1 MSLWKIAWNYLWD
14 RKLTT
19 CLTIL
24 SVAISV
30 GLISAILTV
39 LTETR
44 ARFEEE
50 QSAYDVVVGQGS
62 KLQLVLNAVYFLDRP
77 TANIPYSTYLELKEH
92 PDVTHAFPIQLGD
105 SYKGFRI
112 VGTVREIFD
121 FPWVKSSTKESRY
134 PYRIDTGEF
143 FDGPMQAVLGHQVAQ
158 KTGLQI
164 GDHFT
169 GNHGTKD
176 WGVMAAVDHSEDEFT
191 VVGIMKAS
199 GTSNDRAI
207 FVNLQSVW
215 DMHDDHDESETAG
228 DAHTEKEADESDAHH
243 DEEHQDGEGHH
254 DEDHQD
260 GEGHHDEEDDRE
272 VSAVLID
279 LYSEVQRFQFIEY
292 VNKEI
297 RLTPAVPVFQILN
310 LYNQILA
317 PAVIIMLAV
326 GYVIVVISAL
336 SIMIGLYLAIIQRKR
351 DLAIMRA
358 LGATAPEIFG
368 SVLIEA
374 FLVTVMGIGAGWAL
388 GKVVALGIGQYMGQ
402 AYGLNVGG
410 ISTSNQEIG
419 FFAIVSMIGLL
430 AGVVPA
436 WQAYRTD
443 VAKDLQA
450 N

>member
-1 MSLWKIAWNYLWD
+1 VSLWTIAWHYLWD

-30 GLISAILTV
+30 GLISSILTV
-39 LTETR
+39 LGETR
-44 ARFEEE
+44 SRFEEE
-50 QSAYDVVVGQGS
+50 QSAYDIVVGQGS

-77 TANIPYSTYLELKEH
+77 TANIPYDTYLKLKEH
-92 PDVTHAFPIQLGD
+92 EDVTHAFPIQLGD
-105 SYKGFRI
+105 SYNGFRI

-121 FPWVKSSTKESRY
+121 FPWVHSASGQSRY
-134 PYRIDTGEF
+134 PYQIESGEF
-143 FDGPMQAVLGHQVAQ
+143 FDAPMEAVLGFQVAQ
-158 KTGLQI
+158 KSGLTV
-164 GDHFT
+164 GDQFA

-176 WGVMAAVDHSEDEFT
+176 WGALAAVDHSEDFFT
-191 VVGIMKAS
+191 VVGIMKPS

-215 DMHDDHDESETAG
+215 DMHDDHD
-228 DAHTEKEADESDAHH
+228 DEADGEADGEHE
-243 DEEHQDGEGHH
+243 DEEEL
-254 DEDHQD
+254 
-260 GEGHHDEEDDRE
+260 E

-279 LYSEVQRFQFIEY
+279 LYSEAQRFTFIEY

-297 RLTPAVPVFQILN
+297 KLTPAVPVFQILN

-317 PAVIIMLAV
+317 PAVIVLLAI
-326 GYVIVVISAL
+326 GYVIVLISAL

-374 FLVTVMGIGAGWAL
+374 FLVTI
-388 GKVVALGIGQYMGQ
+388 LGIGSGWVLGKALALAIGQFMGRT
-402 AYGLNVGG
+402 YGLNVGG
-410 ISTSNQEIG
+410 VSTSTQEIG
-419 FFAIVSMIGLL
+419 FFAIVSIIGLI

-436 WQAYRTD
+436 WQAYQTD